1 MTETRQARIER
12 IIDGGN
18 NVEIQLLKKEI
29 EHEIDQAH
37 NELAHY
43 EFYLVQSAHLKN
55 CTLCKAELD
64 QDKESKNA

>member
-1 MTETRQARIER
+1 MTESEQQRIER

-18 NVEIQLLKKEI
+18 QVEIGLLKHDI
-29 EHEIDQAH
+29 EHKIDQAH

-64 QDKESKNA
+64 QDKGKKK